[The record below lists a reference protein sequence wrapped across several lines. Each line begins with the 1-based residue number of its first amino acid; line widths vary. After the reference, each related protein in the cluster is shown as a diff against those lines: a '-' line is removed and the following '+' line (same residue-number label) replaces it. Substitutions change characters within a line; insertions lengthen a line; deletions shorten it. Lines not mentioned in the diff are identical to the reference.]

1 MTAPAAEPAQSR
13 KLIITAIAVMMLL
26 ASLDQTIVSTAL
38 PTIVADLG
46 GLDHLSW
53 VVTSYLLV
61 STVVA
66 PLYGKLGDLFGR
78 KVMMQISVTLFLLG
92 SMLCGQATSMTF
104 LILARGLQG
113 VGGGGLMVLA
123 QTVIGDVVAP
133 RERGKVQGVFAAVF
147 SLSSVA
153 GPLAGGYIVDHFSW
167 RWIFYIN
174 LPLGI
179 AALAAFA
186 IAFKPR
192 GIRTRHQIDYL
203 GAVFLT
209 TALAS
214 VVLFTSLGG
223 RTYPWGSPF
232 MLTLIGTAIAAT
244 IALIVAERH
253 AAEPILPPA
262 LFRHNTF
269 VVFSAIGF
277 IVFATMFGAITFL
290 PLYLQ
295 VAKGVSPTASGLQLL
310 PLMLGIV
317 TSSVA
322 SGRIMS
328 RTGKYRYLPV
338 AGTLMLTLGLGL
350 LSQLTPATPTWALI
364 AMVAM
369 VGLGMGPT
377 MSVGT
382 TAIQNAVPREMLGV
396 GTAGFQLFRQ
406 VGGSIGIALFGT
418 LFSARLAALLGDT
431 LPAGL
436 NPASIDAAKV
446 AALPAGLRA
455 QVVAN
460 FTDALHPV
468 FVTSAVMAA
477 VAFALTFVLEAKPL
491 RGRVEPHSAG
501 AAPGVGH

>member
-1 MTAPAAEPAQSR
+1 MNTPQTEPPQSR
-13 KLIITAIAVMMLL
+13 RLIIAAITVMLL
-26 ASLDQTIVSTAL
+26 LSSLDQTIVSTAL

-53 VVTSYLLV
+53 VVTAYLLA

-66 PLYGKLGDLFGR
+66 PLYGKLGDLYGR
-78 KVMMQISVTLFLLG
+78 KVMMQISVSLFLLG

-113 VGGGGLMVLA
+113 IGGGGLMVLA

-133 RERGKVQGVFAAVF
+133 RERGKIQGIFAAVF

-192 GIRTRHQIDYL
+192 GIRTSHKIDYP

-209 TALAS
+209 AALAAT
-214 VVLFTSLGG
+214 VLFTSLGG
-223 RTYPWGSPF
+223 RTFAWSSPF
-232 MLTLIGTAIAAT
+232 ILTMIGISVAAT
-244 IALIVAERH
+244 IALIVTERR

-295 VAKGVSPTASGLQLL
+295 VAKGVSPTASGLELL

-317 TSSVA
+317 TSSVL

-328 RTGKYRYLPV
+328 KTGKYRRLPMF
-338 AGTLMLTLGLGL
+338 GTFLLTVGLTFL
-350 LSQLTPATPTWALI
+350 WQLTPETPTWML
-364 AMVAM
+364 MVMIAM

-382 TAIQNAVPREMLGV
+382 TAIQNAVPRAMLGV

-406 VGGSIGIALFGT
+406 VGGAIGIALFGA
-418 LFSARLAALLGDT
+418 LFSARLTTLLGAE
-431 LPAGL
+431 LPPGI
-436 NPASIDAAKV
+436 NPASLNAAAI
-446 AALPAGLRA
+446 AALPEATRV
-455 QVVAN
+455 QVIAS
-460 FTDALHPV
+460 FTAALHPI
-468 FVTSAVMAA
+468 FLTSACLSAL
-477 VAFALTFVLEAKPL
+477 AFVLTFFLEAKPL
-491 RGRVEPHSAG
+491 MARIEPHNAD
-501 AAPGVGH
+501 PGH

>member
-1 MTAPAAEPAQSR
+1 MSTAEAPAQSR

-53 VVTSYLLV
+53 VITAYLLV

-66 PLYGKLGDLFGR
+66 PLYGKLGDLYGR
-78 KVMMQISVTLFLLG
+78 KVMMQISVTVFLLG
-92 SMLCGQATSMTF
+92 SMLCGQATSMVF
-104 LILARGLQG
+104 LIVARGLQG
-113 VGGGGLMVLA
+113 LGGGGLMVLA

-133 RERGKVQGVFAAVF
+133 RERGKIQGVFAAVF

-153 GPLAGGYIVDHFSW
+153 GPLTGGYIVDHFSW

-186 IAFKPR
+186 VAFKPR
-192 GIRTRHQIDYL
+192 GLRKSHRIDYL

-209 TALAS
+209 AALAS
-214 VVLFTSLGG
+214 VVLVTSLGG
-223 RTYPWGSPF
+223 RTFAWGSPF
-232 MLTLIGTAIAAT
+232 VLGLSVAAVLST
-244 IALIVAERH
+244 VALIATERR

-262 LFRHNTF
+262 LFAHNTF
-269 VVFSAIGF
+269 VVFSAVGF
-277 IVFATMFGAITFL
+277 LVFATMFGAITFL

-295 VAKGVSPTASGLQLL
+295 VAQGVSPTASGLQLL

-317 TSSVA
+317 TASVA

-328 RTGKYRYLPV
+328 RTGQYRMLPV
-338 AGTLMLTLGLGL
+338 GGTALMVLGLGL
-350 LSQLTPATPTWALI
+350 LTQLTPQTPGWALTMMI
-364 AMVAM
+364 AM

-406 VGGSIGIALFGT
+406 VGGSIGIAVFGT
-418 LFSARLAALLGDT
+418 LFGVMLGDA
-431 LPAGL
+431 LPGGVD
-436 NPASIDAAKV
+436 PATMTAAKV
-446 AALPAGLRA
+446 AALPEALRA
-455 QVVAN
+455 QVIEG
-460 FTDALHPV
+460 FTTALRPIFLV
-468 FVTSAVMAA
+468 SAGLAALAFV
-477 VAFALTFVLEAKPL
+477 LTLFLEAKPL
-491 RGRVEPHSAG
+491 RARVEPHHAAG
-501 AAPGVGH
+501 AGH

>member
-1 MTAPAAEPAQSR
+1 MNTPQTEPPQSR
-13 KLIITAIAVMMLL
+13 KLIIAAITVMLL
-26 ASLDQTIVSTAL
+26 LSSLDQTIVSTAL

-46 GLDHLSW
+46 GLEHLSW
-53 VVTSYLLV
+53 VVTAYLLA

-66 PLYGKLGDLFGR
+66 PLYGKLGDLYGR
-78 KVMMQISVTLFLLG
+78 KVMMQISVSLFLLG

-113 VGGGGLMVLA
+113 IGGGGLMVLA

-133 RERGKVQGVFAAVF
+133 RERGKIQGIFAAVF

-179 AALAAFA
+179 AALGAFA

-192 GIRTRHQIDYL
+192 GIRTAHKIDYL

-209 TALAS
+209 AALAAT
-214 VVLFTSLGG
+214 VLFTSLGG
-223 RTYPWGSPF
+223 RTFAWSSPF
-232 MLTLIGTAIAAT
+232 ILTMICVAIAAT
-244 IALIVAERH
+244 IALIVTELH

-317 TSSVA
+317 TSSVM

-328 RTGKYRYLPV
+328 KTGRYRRLPML
-338 AGTLMLTLGLGL
+338 GTFFLTLGLTFL
-350 LSQLTPATPTWALI
+350 WQLTPETPTWVL
-364 AMVAM
+364 MVMIAM

-382 TAIQNAVPREMLGV
+382 TAIQNAVPRTMLGV

-406 VGGSIGIALFGT
+406 VGGAIGIALFGA
-418 LFSARLAALLGDT
+418 LFSTRLTTLLGT
-431 LPAGL
+431 ELPPGI
-436 NPASIDAAKV
+436 NPASLNAAAV
-446 AALPAGLRA
+446 AALPEATQA
-455 QVVAN
+455 QVVAS
-460 FTDALHPV
+460 FTEALHPI
-468 FVTSAVMAA
+468 FLTSACLGA
-477 VAFALTFVLEAKPL
+477 VAFVLTFFLEAKPL
-491 RGRVEPHSAG
+491 MARIEPHNAD
-501 AAPGVGH
+501 PGH

>member
-1 MTAPAAEPAQSR
+1 MNTPQTEPPQSR
-13 KLIITAIAVMMLL
+13 RLIIAAITVMLL
-26 ASLDQTIVSTAL
+26 LSSLDQTIVSTAL

-53 VVTSYLLV
+53 VVTAYLLA

-66 PLYGKLGDLFGR
+66 PLYGKLGDLYGR
-78 KVMMQISVTLFLLG
+78 KVMMQISVSLFLLG

-113 VGGGGLMVLA
+113 IGGGGLMVLA

-133 RERGKVQGVFAAVF
+133 RERGKIQGIFAAVF

-192 GIRTRHQIDYL
+192 GIRTSHKIDYP

-209 TALAS
+209 AALAAT
-214 VVLFTSLGG
+214 VLFTSLGG
-223 RTYPWGSPF
+223 RTFAWSSPF
-232 MLTLIGTAIAAT
+232 ILTMIGISVAAT
-244 IALIVAERH
+244 IALIVTERR

-295 VAKGVSPTASGLQLL
+295 VAKGVSPTASGLELL

-317 TSSVA
+317 TSSVL

-328 RTGKYRYLPV
+328 KTGKYRRLPMF
-338 AGTLMLTLGLGL
+338 GTFLLTVGLTFL
-350 LSQLTPATPTWALI
+350 WQLTPETQTWML
-364 AMVAM
+364 MVMIAM

-382 TAIQNAVPREMLGV
+382 TAIQNAVPRAMLGV

-406 VGGSIGIALFGT
+406 VGGAIGIALFGA
-418 LFSARLAALLGDT
+418 LFSARLTTLLGAE
-431 LPAGL
+431 LPPGI
-436 NPASIDAAKV
+436 NPASLNAAAI
-446 AALPAGLRA
+446 AALPEATRV
-455 QVVAN
+455 QVIAS
-460 FTDALHPV
+460 FTAALHPI
-468 FVTSAVMAA
+468 FLTSACLSAL
-477 VAFALTFVLEAKPL
+477 AFVLTFFLEAKPL
-491 RGRVEPHSAG
+491 MARIEPHNAD
-501 AAPGVGH
+501 PGH

>member
-1 MTAPAAEPAQSR
+1 MTAPANEPAESKR
-13 KLIITAIAVMMLL
+13 LIITAIAVMMLL

-38 PTIVADLG
+38 PTIVGDLG

-123 QTVIGDVVAP
+123 QTVIGDVVPP
-133 RERGKVQGVFAAVF
+133 RERGRIQGVFAAVF

-174 LPLGI
+174 LPLGV
-179 AALAAFA
+179 AALVTFA

-192 GIRTRHQIDYL
+192 GIRTSHKIDYL

-209 TALAS
+209 AALAS

-223 RTYPWGSPF
+223 RSYPWQSPF
-232 MLTLIGTAIAAT
+232 ILTLMAISGAA
-244 IALIVAERH
+244 IVALIVTERR

-290 PLYLQ
+290 PLFLQ

-317 TSSVA
+317 LSSVA

-328 RTGKYRYLPV
+328 HTGRYRMLPIV
-338 AGTLMLTLGLGL
+338 GMLTLTIGLGL
-350 LSQLTPATPTWALI
+350 LSQLTPSTPTWALTL
-364 AMVAM
+364 MVAM
-369 VGLGMGPT
+369 VGLGIGPT

-418 LFSARLAALLGDT
+418 LFSTRLTTLLGTT

-446 AALPAGLRA
+446 AALPEALRDR
-455 QVVAN
+455 VIAN
-460 FTDALHPV
+460 FTEALYPV
-468 FVTSAVMAA
+468 FATSAAMAA
-477 VAFALTFVLEAKPL
+477 MAFVLTFFLETKSL
-491 RGRVEPHSAG
+491 RGRLEPL
-501 AAPGVGH
+501 AAESSSPGGH

>member
-1 MTAPAAEPAQSR
+1 MPTAAEIWR
-13 KLIITAIAVMMLL
+13 V
-26 ASLDQTIVSTAL
+26 
-38 PTIVADLG
+38 
-46 GLDHLSW
+46 
-53 VVTSYLLV
+53 
-61 STVVA
+61 
-66 PLYGKLGDLFGR
+66 
-78 KVMMQISVTLFLLG
+78 VTLFMPWRANR
-92 SMLCGQATSMTF
+92 SSAA
-104 LILARGLQG
+104 ARICARR
-113 VGGGGLMVLA
+113 GGGLMVLA

-179 AALAAFA
+179 AALVAFA
-186 IAFKPR
+186 VAFKPR
-192 GIRTRHQIDYL
+192 GIRTSHKIDSM
-203 GAVFLT
+203 GAVLLT

-223 RTYPWGSPF
+223 RSFPWGSPF
-232 MLTLIGTAIAAT
+232 ILTLIVLSIAA
-244 IALIVAERH
+244 IGALIATEQR

-269 VVFSAIGF
+269 VIFSAIGF

-295 VAKGVSPTASGLQLL
+295 VAKGISPTASGMKLL

-317 TSSVA
+317 TSSVV
-322 SGRIMS
+322 SGQIMG
-328 RTGKYRYLPV
+328 RTGKYRWLPV
-338 AGTLMLTLGLGL
+338 GGTFMLTVGLTL
-350 LSQLTPATPTWALI
+350 LTQLTPETPRWALTI
-364 AMVAM
+364 MIAM

-418 LFSARLAALLGDT
+418 LFSARLATLLGNT
-431 LPAGL
+431 LPGGFD
-436 NPASIDAAKV
+436 PASISAARV
-446 AALPAGLRA
+446 AALPDALRA
-455 QVVAN
+455 QVIAN
-460 FTDALHPV
+460 FTEALHPV
-468 FVTSAVMAA
+468 FVTSAVLAA
-477 VAFALTFVLEAKPL
+477 LAFGLTFLLEAKPL
-491 RGRVEPHSAG
+491 RGRIEPHNADAG
-501 AAPGVGH
+501 H

>member
-1 MTAPAAEPAQSR
+1 MNTPQTEPPQSR
-13 KLIITAIAVMMLL
+13 RLIIAAITVMLL
-26 ASLDQTIVSTAL
+26 LSSLDQTIVSTAL

-53 VVTSYLLV
+53 VVTAYLLA

-66 PLYGKLGDLFGR
+66 PLYGKLGDLYGR
-78 KVMMQISVTLFLLG
+78 KVMMQISVSLFLLG

-133 RERGKVQGVFAAVF
+133 RERGKIQGIFAAVF

-192 GIRTRHQIDYL
+192 GIRTSHKIDYP

-209 TALAS
+209 AALAAT
-214 VVLFTSLGG
+214 VLFTSLGG
-223 RTYPWGSPF
+223 RTFAWSSPF
-232 MLTLIGTAIAAT
+232 ILTMIGISVAAT
-244 IALIVAERH
+244 IALIVTERR

-295 VAKGVSPTASGLQLL
+295 VAKGVSPTASGLELL

-317 TSSVA
+317 TSSVL

-328 RTGKYRYLPV
+328 KTGKYRRLPMF
-338 AGTLMLTLGLGL
+338 GTFLLTVGLTFL
-350 LSQLTPATPTWALI
+350 WQLTPETPTWML
-364 AMVAM
+364 MVMIAM

-382 TAIQNAVPREMLGV
+382 TAIQNAVPRAMLGV

-406 VGGSIGIALFGT
+406 VGGAIGIALFGA
-418 LFSARLAALLGDT
+418 LFSARLTTLLGAE
-431 LPAGL
+431 LPPGI
-436 NPASIDAAKV
+436 NPASLNAAAI
-446 AALPAGLRA
+446 AALPEATRV
-455 QVVAN
+455 QVIAS
-460 FTDALHPV
+460 FTAALHPI
-468 FVTSAVMAA
+468 FLTSACLSAL
-477 VAFALTFVLEAKPL
+477 AFVLTFFLEAKPL
-491 RGRVEPHSAG
+491 MARIEPHNAD
-501 AAPGVGH
+501 PGH

>member
-1 MTAPAAEPAQSR
+1 MIAPSAEPAQSKR
-13 KLIITAIAVMMLL
+13 LIIIAIAVMMLL

-66 PLYGKLGDLFGR
+66 PLYGKLGDLYGR

-92 SMLCGQATSMTF
+92 SMLCGQATSMAF

-123 QTVIGDVVAP
+123 QTVIGEVVAP

-153 GPLAGGYIVDHFSW
+153 GPLTGGYIVDNFSW

-179 AALAAFA
+179 AALMAFA
-186 IAFKPR
+186 VAFKPK
-192 GIRTRHQIDYL
+192 GIRTKHRIDYL
-203 GAVFLT
+203 GAVLLT

-214 VVLFTSLGG
+214 VVLLTSLGG
-223 RTYPWGSPF
+223 RTFPWGSSF
-232 MLTLIGTAIAAT
+232 ILTLIALALAAT
-244 IALIVAERH
+244 GALIATERS

-269 VVFSAIGF
+269 VIFSAIGF

-295 VAKGVSPTASGLQLL
+295 IAKGISPTASGMQLL

-317 TSSVA
+317 TSSVV
-322 SGRIMS
+322 SGQIMG
-328 RTGKYRYLPV
+328 RTGKYRWLPV
-338 AGTLMLTLGLGL
+338 AGTFVLTVGLTL
-350 LSQLTPATPTWALI
+350 LSQLTPATPSWALTI
-364 AMVAM
+364 MIAM

-382 TAIQNAVPREMLGV
+382 TAIQNAVPREMMGV

-406 VGGSIGIALFGT
+406 VGGSIGVALFGT
-418 LFSARLAALLGDT
+418 LFSARLAAGLGDM
-431 LPAGL
+431 LPAGFDS
-436 NPASIDAAKV
+436 ASINAGRV
-446 AALPAGLRA
+446 AALPDAVRG
-455 QVVAN
+455 QVITA
-460 FTDALHPV
+460 FTAAMHPV
-468 FVTSAVMAA
+468 FVTSAVLAA
-477 VAFALTFVLEAKPL
+477 VAFGLTFLLEAKPL
-491 RGRVEPHSAG
+491 RGRIEPHVPNAG
-501 AAPGVGH
+501 H

>member
-1 MTAPAAEPAQSR
+1 MTAPAAAPAQSKR
-13 KLIITAIAVMMLL
+13 LIITAIAVMMLL

-133 RERGKVQGVFAAVF
+133 RERGKIQGVFAAVF

-153 GPLAGGYIVDHFSW
+153 GPLAGGYIVDNFSW

-186 IAFKPR
+186 VAFKPK
-192 GIRTRHQIDYL
+192 GIRTKHKIDYM
-203 GAVFLT
+203 GAVLLT
-209 TALAS
+209 SALAS

-223 RTYPWGSPF
+223 RSYPWGSPF
-232 MLTLIGTAIAAT
+232 MLTLMAISLVAT
-244 IALIVAERH
+244 GGLIATERR

-295 VAKGVSPTASGLQLL
+295 VAKGVSPTASGMQLL

-322 SGRIMS
+322 SGQIMG
-328 RTGKYRYLPV
+328 RTGKYRWLPV
-338 AGTLMLTLGLGL
+338 AGTFLLTLGLTL
-350 LSQLTPATPTWALI
+350 LSQLTPATPTWALTV
-364 AMVAM
+364 MVAM

-396 GTAGFQLFRQ
+396 ATAGFQLFRQ

-436 NPASIDAAKV
+436 NPAQIDAAKV
-446 AALPAGLRA
+446 AALPDALRA
-455 QVVAN
+455 QVIAN

-477 VAFALTFVLEAKPL
+477 VAFGLTFLLETKPL
-491 RGRVEPHSAG
+491 RGRIDTHSAE

>member
-1 MTAPAAEPAQSR
+1 MTTPSAEPAQSR

-66 PLYGKLGDLFGR
+66 PLYGKLGDLYGR
-78 KVMMQISVTLFLLG
+78 KVMMQIAVTLFLLG

-179 AALAAFA
+179 AALVAFA
-186 IAFKPR
+186 VAFKPR
-192 GIRTRHQIDYL
+192 GIRTSHKIDSM
-203 GAVFLT
+203 GAVLLT

-223 RTYPWGSPF
+223 RSFPWG
-232 MLTLIGTAIAAT
+232 
-244 IALIVAERH
+244 
-253 AAEPILPPA
+253 
-262 LFRHNTF
+262 
-269 VVFSAIGF
+269 
-277 IVFATMFGAITFL
+277 
-290 PLYLQ
+290 
-295 VAKGVSPTASGLQLL
+295 
-310 PLMLGIV
+310 
-317 TSSVA
+317 
-322 SGRIMS
+322 
-328 RTGKYRYLPV
+328 
-338 AGTLMLTLGLGL
+338 
-350 LSQLTPATPTWALI
+350 
-364 AMVAM
+364 
-369 VGLGMGPT
+369 
-377 MSVGT
+377 
-382 TAIQNAVPREMLGV
+382 
-396 GTAGFQLFRQ
+396 
-406 VGGSIGIALFGT
+406 
-418 LFSARLAALLGDT
+418 
-431 LPAGL
+431 
-436 NPASIDAAKV
+436 
-446 AALPAGLRA
+446 
-455 QVVAN
+455 
-460 FTDALHPV
+460 
-468 FVTSAVMAA
+468 
-477 VAFALTFVLEAKPL
+477 
-491 RGRVEPHSAG
+491 
-501 AAPGVGH
+501 

>member
-1 MTAPAAEPAQSR
+1 MNTPQPELPQSR
-13 KLIITAIAVMMLL
+13 KLIIAAITVMLL
-26 ASLDQTIVSTAL
+26 LSSLDQTIVSTAL

-53 VVTSYLLV
+53 VVTAYLLA

-66 PLYGKLGDLFGR
+66 PLYGKLGDLYGR
-78 KVMMQISVTLFLLG
+78 KVMMQISVSVFLVG

-104 LILARGLQG
+104 LIVARGLQG
-113 VGGGGLMVLA
+113 IGGGGLMVLA

-133 RERGKVQGVFAAVF
+133 RERGKIQGIFAAVF

-192 GIRTRHQIDYL
+192 GIRTSHKIDYP

-209 TALAS
+209 AALSAT
-214 VVLFTSLGG
+214 VLFTSLGG
-223 RTYPWGSPF
+223 RTFSWGSPF
-232 MLTLIGTAIAAT
+232 IVTMICVAIAAT
-244 IALIVAERH
+244 IALFVTERH

-317 TSSVA
+317 TSSVL

-328 RTGKYRYLPV
+328 KTGKYRRLPML
-338 AGTLMLTLGLGL
+338 GTFFLTVGLTFL
-350 LSQLTPATPTWALI
+350 WRLTPETPTWVL
-364 AMVAM
+364 MVMIAM

-382 TAIQNAVPREMLGV
+382 TAIQNAVPRAMLGV

-406 VGGSIGIALFGT
+406 VGGAIGIALFGA
-418 LFSARLAALLGDT
+418 LFSTRLTTLLGT
-431 LPAGL
+431 ELPPGI
-436 NPASIDAAKV
+436 NPASLNAAAI
-446 AALPAGLRA
+446 AALPEATRA
-455 QVVAN
+455 QVVAS
-460 FTDALHPV
+460 FTAALHPI
-468 FVTSAVMAA
+468 FLTSACLGA
-477 VAFALTFVLEAKPL
+477 VAFVLTFFLEAKPL
-491 RGRVEPHSAG
+491 MARIEPHNAD
-501 AAPGVGH
+501 PGH